1 MSNIEKPPT
10 AATSYYAV
18 EKAGKCWFTVLVTPI
33 GGKTIRTKICKFANH
48 EAAIARTKE
57 LAAAPQRPVIL
68 PGARSATHIQKL
80 HLRRLH
86 GLNDS
91 QAQTF
96 ASLIWGGM
104 IWPTP

>member
-1 MSNIEKPPT
+1 MNNVERLPT

-18 EKAGKCWFTVLVTPI
+18 EKTGNCWFTVLVTPI
-33 GGKTIRTKICKFANH
+33 GDKTIRTKVCKFASH

-57 LAAAPQRPVIL
+57 LAAEPQRPVKL

-80 HLRRLH
+80 YLRRLH

-91 QAQTF
+91 QAQTV
-96 ASLIWGGM
+96 ASLIWGSM